1 MDILRRYA
9 SGWSQGGDNITDL
22 EAFDLIFAC
31 NQIHT
36 REQLKKLQSLTLEQ
50 KIQATKVRI
59 TEWYEHWQGKVYVS
73 FSGGKDST
81 VLLDIA
87 RSIYP
92 DIEAVFVDT
101 GLEYPEIRR
110 FVKQHE
116 NVTVLRPKMRF
127 DEVIKKYGYP
137 VIGKEVANY
146 AYEGRRQLRNGI
158 TDSNTLKRLKGEL
171 LKPDGTKSEYNC
183 EKYEFLLDAPFE
195 SSGYCCKIMKKQPFN
210 AYSKETG
217 KHGINGTM
225 TDESRLRVRKWL
237 KHGCNAFD
245 AKEPLGTPMAFWA
258 EQDVLAYLK
267 ISKIPYCSVYGDIVA
282 SDGEC
287 DYDNT
292 LIPAKLH
299 CTGCQRTGCMF
310 CMFGVHLEKE
320 PNRFQRMKITHPKQ
334 YDYCIN
340 NLGLGKVLDYI
351 GVSY

>member
-1 MDILRRYA
+1 MATLRRFA

-50 KIQATKVRI
+50 KIQAAKVRI

-137 VIGKEVANY
+137 VISKEVSRDIQA
-146 AYEGRRQLRNGI
+146 ARHKPNGKTAQKFDGQSDYCKKYGEKFDLSKWI
-158 TDSNTLKRLKGEL
+158 WLKDSDI
-171 LKPDGTKSEYNC
+171 PI
-183 EKYEFLLDAPFE
+183 
-195 SSGYCCKIMKKQPFN
+195 SGQCCTIMKKQPSK
-210 AYSKETG
+210 AYAKKTG
-217 KHGINGTM
+217 KHAIIGTM
-225 TDESRLRVRKWL
+225 AEESILREQIWL
-237 KHGCNAFD
+237 EYGCNAFTAD
-245 AKEPLGTPMAFWA
+245 NPQSTPMAFWT
-258 EQDVLAYLK
+258 EQDVLQYLK
-267 ISKIPYCSVYGDIVA
+267 ITGIPYCSVYGDIVA

-287 DYDNT
+287 DYDST
-292 LIPAKLH
+292 LIPSKLH

-351 GVSY
+351 GVPY